1 MSCRASS
8 PAARFWT
15 FLAAPR
21 SPLSLL
27 PRTPCKFLPAPSE
40 KAREE
45 GGGRAGK
52 IRKERGGS
60 AENPR
65 IIGSVNDM
73 YLILGE
79 KLWRVVLQIAR
90 VAAIS
95 ARVGPISA
103 RVRFSPPPFF
113 SLSQVIE
120 KREKERAGKKEK
132 RAYAGARV
140 GARVLFQVRGLG
152 STARVNPRTSAQFN
166 SLKKHR
172 HKSVVQGGARMRGLR
187 CHRSSFVWRD
197 RRVLLWM

>member
-1 MSCRASS
+1 MSLRAA
-8 PAARFWT
+8 PAARFRT
-15 FLAAPR
+15 YLVTPR
-21 SPLSLL
+21 SPRPAL
-27 PRTPCKFLPAPSE
+27 PRSPHEYLPAPSQRAQKE
-40 KAREE
+40 R
-45 GGGRAGK
+45 GGCVGE

-65 IIGSVNDM
+65 IIGSINDRC
-73 YLILGE
+73 LNRGE
-79 KLWRVVLQIAR
+79 KFWRVQSQIAR
-90 VAAIS
+90 VVAVS
-95 ARVGPISA
+95 TRVGLISA
-103 RVRFSPPPFF
+103 RVRFLLPPYF

-120 KREKERAGKKEK
+120 KKEKERAGKKEK